1 MTRRIMPA
9 LRACLLATPAW
20 AVHFHDDGPQGHS
33 AACYDAR
40 CGALPLSTTDR
51 PRFMPRPPVPPED
64 RPLVAARRP
73 RSFALGVP
81 APGPAS

>member
-1 MTRRIMPA
+1 MNQRIMPA

-40 CGALPLSTTDR
+40 CGAPPLGTTDR
-51 PRFMPRPPVPPED
+51 PHFMPRPPV
-64 RPLVAARRP
+64 RPDVRPALPVASQRP
-73 RSFALGVP
+73 AVAGTI
-81 APGPAS
+81 

>member
-51 PRFMPRPPVPPED
+51 PRFAPRPPV
-64 RPLVAARRP
+64 RPHVAARRP
-73 RSFALGVP
+73 RTFAFGGVP